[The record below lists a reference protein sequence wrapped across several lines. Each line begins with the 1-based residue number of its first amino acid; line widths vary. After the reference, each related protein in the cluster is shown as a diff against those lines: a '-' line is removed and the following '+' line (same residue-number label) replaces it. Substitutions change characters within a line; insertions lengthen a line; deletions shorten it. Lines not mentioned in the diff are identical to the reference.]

1 MKKKLLSLILAFTM
15 LILASCGKK
24 EDAKNQE
31 KQAAFEENGTKIEET
46 LEGKEEE
53 KTKDQVK
60 DPAEIDEASGLKKIG
75 ELDLKYAKSFK
86 VDYLEN
92 DVKKYIDKEGREVYL
107 VPEGVTLENSDLTTI
122 SIPVNRIAIFSTV
135 DATLLRPL
143 DKLDTIVATTTKAE
157 SWQIPEVKARLENN
171 EAVFLGSKN
180 ELNYEEL
187 EKVSPDVVLFTYENL
202 DRTPVIIQ
210 QLNSLEIPWLGL
222 SNHME
227 NDPRARI
234 EWVKLAGILTG
245 QSDKA
250 EEYYEDQLEKFAAI
264 EEKTKDIKDR
274 PSFAW
279 TFMFKD
285 LFYTKKAGDYSV
297 KMMEIAG
304 SDPIFKDLDPNED
317 GNAKLSAEEFYKGAE
332 NADILIYDRISGSAI
347 QNISDLVAYAD
358 YLKDIKAVQ
367 EDRVWTMKKNYFQ
380 SADYSAEMVEEL
392 YQIIT
397 DQDQNLTETEFFI
410 KMTK

>member
-31 KQAAFEENGTKIEET
+31 KQAALEENGTKIEET

-53 KTKDQVK
+53 KTKDQVE
-60 DPAEIDEASGLKKIG
+60 DPGEIDEASGLKKIG

-107 VPEGVTLENSDLTTI
+107 VPEGVTLENSNLTAI

-157 SWQIPEVKARLENN
+157 SWQIPEVKERLENN

-187 EKVSPDVVLFTYENL
+187 EKVSPDIVLFTYENL

-210 QLNSLEIPWLGL
+210 QLNSLEIQWLGL

-250 EEYYEDQLEKFAAI
+250 EEYYEDQLEKFDAI
-264 EEKTKDIKDR
+264 EEKTKDLTDR

-297 KMMEIAG
+297 KMMELAG
-304 SDPIFKDLDPNED
+304 SDPIFKDLDPNQD

>member
-15 LILASCGKK
+15 LILSSCSKEESGKN
-24 EDAKNQE
+24 EE
-31 KQAAFEENGTKIEET
+31 KQAALEEGTKIEET
-46 LEGKEEE
+46 LEEKEEE
-53 KTKDQVK
+53 KTEEQVE
-60 DPAEIDEASGLKKIG
+60 DPAEIDQASGLKKVG
-75 ELDLKYAKSFK
+75 KLDLKYAKSFK
-86 VDYLEN
+86 VEYLEN
-92 DVKKYIDKEGREVYL
+92 DIKKYIDKEGREVYL
-107 VPEGVTLENSDLTTI
+107 VPEGVSLENSDLTSI

-135 DATLLRPL
+135 DATLLRPI

-157 SWQIPEVKARLENN
+157 SWQIPQVKERLENN

-227 NDPRARI
+227 NDPRARM

-250 EEYYEDQLEKFAAI
+250 EEYYEEQLEKFAAI
-264 EEKTKDIKDR
+264 EEKTKDLTDR

-297 KMMEIAG
+297 KMMELAG
-304 SDPIFKDLDPNED
+304 SDPIFKDLGPNED

-358 YLKDIKAVQ
+358 YLNDIKAVQ
-367 EDRVWTMKKNYFQ
+367 EDKVWTLKKNYFQ
-380 SADYSAEMVEEL
+380 SADYAAEMVEEL

-397 DQDQNLTETEFFI
+397 DQDKNLTETQFFI